1 MSTQKK
7 VNTILLLCFVLC
19 LLFILLNTAILPSI
33 SRALI
38 ERLNLQEG
46 ARQMD
51 TSRKLHNTWNALR
64 VVHQLLIYVYVL
76 WQVLSALAYSRRYLS
91 KKVLLFSLFAP
102 WAMALFGHYYSK
114 LGMKTAVDMHLL
126 YYVGPLLRGL
136 LGALLFLGFMPKQ
149 KLSTGYLKGEN
160 KA

>member
-1 MSTQKK
+1 
-7 VNTILLLCFVLC
+7 
-19 LLFILLNTAILPSI
+19 
-33 SRALI
+33 
-38 ERLNLQEG
+38 
-46 ARQMD
+46 MD